1 MDSLFTVIL
10 SRGAALLLAFT
21 LLTPGTLRAQAG
33 SGGALAVGAASAAF
47 ECKGKAARAV
57 LENALKEV
65 QTKYQKLS
73 GVAADFYQDS
83 YLVALDAS
91 ESSRGKVVFSKP
103 GRMKWRYLEP
113 EQQEF
118 VLKDNTV
125 WLYQPEIQQVL
136 IDELSE
142 VLITD
147 LPVAFLMGVGDL
159 SQGFK
164 LAGGCEGSSGLL
176 LELEPRKSASKS
188 DREESLKRFT
198 LLVSSE
204 RFPAGA
210 RVLDVVGNMTTIL
223 LRSIKENPVISESEF
238 LIEYPSGTDVND
250 RRIASKG

>member
-1 MDSLFTVIL
+1 MLAWSLFTPSL
-10 SRGAALLLAFT
+10 STPYLLVPDT
-21 LLTPGTLRAQAG
+21 LNAQDRSTDAH
-33 SGGALAVGAASAAF
+33 SGGAASTAF
-47 ECKGKAARAV
+47 ECKAKVNRAT
-57 LENALKEV
+57 LESALKDV

-73 GVAADFYQDS
+73 GVAAEFYQDS

-91 ESSRGKVVFSKP
+91 ESSRGQVVFSKP
-103 GRMKWRYLEP
+103 GRMKWRYQEP

-118 VLKDNTV
+118 VLKENTV

-159 SQGFK
+159 GQGFK
-164 LAGGCEGSSGLL
+164 LAGGCQGSAGLL
-176 LELEPRKSASKS
+176 LELEPRKSVSKTE
-188 DREESLKRFT
+188 REESLKRFT

-223 LRSIKENPVISESEF
+223 LRSIKENPAISEGEF
-238 LIEYPSGTDVND
+238 SIEYPSGTDVND
-250 RRIASKG
+250 RRIATRG